1 MWFRSKKGDFIIISS
16 AITTVVY
23 GRGQHPPARA
33 GASRR
38 FSSKSATNSG
48 SELLRVLR
56 PGSDGPRG
64 DFPHRPCLPVVAGGE
79 STSENLALA
88 CVSCSLRKGARLVTV
103 DPHTGE
109 EAISLK
115 LHTFPFR
122 FQCVFR
128 SIPLIIELIQTP
140 ICILLLRLPSVS
152 NGTFRVI
159 SLVVVVVFFAFQRL
173 LLVVPLFIEL
183 LPGLDP

>member
-64 DFPHRPCLPVVAGGE
+64 DFPHRPCLPVVAGGGI
-79 STSENLALA
+79 NLGKSRAGLRLMFA
-88 CVSCSLRKGARLVTV
+88 EKRRSLGYGRPAHRRGGHIIEASYFSISFSVRLSQHPFDHRV
-103 DPHTGE
+103 DPD
-109 EAISLK
+109 AD
-115 LHTFPFR
+115 LHPSSSP
-122 FQCVFR
+122 
-128 SIPLIIELIQTP
+128 SI
-140 ICILLLRLPSVS
+140 RL
-152 NGTFRVI
+152 
-159 SLVVVVVFFAFQRL
+159 
-173 LLVVPLFIEL
+173 
-183 LPGLDP
+183 